1 MGFANG
7 SAHPTIDFYPSGKS
21 AKGVSI
27 SLAKNIPPDVVRRMA
42 GAPAIPIDL
51 LWPDGF
57 RQRLYPSYD
66 RFLPVGQIGE
76 KRVQPCLQKYFRSRI
91 TQIKFISRAVSSH

>member
-1 MGFANG
+1 MESGDDLSQDDRVFRGSIGGAVASVRGFRQ
-7 SAHPTIDFYPSGKS
+7 
-21 AKGVSI
+21 
-27 SLAKNIPPDVVRRMA
+27 IPPDVVRRMA

-91 TQIKFISRAVSSH
+91 TQLKFISRAVSSH